1 MSATTA
7 REQPSNPAAGRPP
20 NPWLTL
26 WAMLVGFFMIL
37 VDSTIVAVANPAI
50 MADLN
55 IADYDTVIWV
65 TSAYLLA
72 YAVPLLMAGR
82 LGDRFGPKKLYIIG
96 LVVFTGASL
105 WCGLSG
111 SIGMLVAARVVQGIG
126 AALLTPQTL
135 STITQIFPA
144 ERRGVALSAWG
155 ATAGV
160 ATLIG
165 PLAGGVLVD
174 YLGWSWIFFVNV
186 PVGIVGLVLAVW
198 LIPDLPTHPH
208 RFDVLGVVLSGAGLF
223 LIVFGLQ
230 EGQAYRWQPWI

>member
-26 WAMLVGFFMIL
+26 WVMLVGFFMIL

-126 AALLTPQTL
+126 AALLTQQTL
-135 STITQIFPA
+135 STITQIFTA

-174 YLGWSWIFFVNV
+174 YLGW
-186 PVGIVGLVLAVW
+186 
-198 LIPDLPTHPH
+198 
-208 RFDVLGVVLSGAGLF
+208 
-223 LIVFGLQ
+223 
-230 EGQAYRWQPWI
+230 